1 MKGMCQ
7 ALVVV
12 HKRRRKCPEHAY
24 TCASQIILLLPER
37 MICVTVQTLVSGS
50 ALSEHMEDFYL
61 DTLRALATAEASVA
75 GIAAKVRESMSDH
88 HP

>member
-1 MKGMCQ
+1 
-7 ALVVV
+7 
-12 HKRRRKCPEHAY
+12 
-24 TCASQIILLLPER
+24 